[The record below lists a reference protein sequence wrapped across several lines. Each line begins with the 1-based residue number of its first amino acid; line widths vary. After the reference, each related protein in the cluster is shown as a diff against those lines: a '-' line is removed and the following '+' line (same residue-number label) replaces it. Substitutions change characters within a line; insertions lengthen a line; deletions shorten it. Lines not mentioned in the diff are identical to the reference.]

1 MKLPEHTPGDT
12 TGAPSRAP
20 EQADND
26 LRVWR
31 ERLRAFRAERGWQR
45 FHNPKNL
52 VMALA
57 GEVGELIE
65 PFQWLTPDEAQSL
78 TDEVRAEVALEMADV
93 LFYLITLADACNVDL
108 AAAARRKLAL
118 NAERYPVDKVFGR
131 ATKYDRL

>member
-1 MKLPEHTPGDT
+1 MQLPEQTSDDT
-12 TGAPSRAP
+12 TGALPGAP

-26 LRVWR
+26 LRLWR

-65 PFQWLTPDEAQSL
+65 PFQWLTPDEAQNL
-78 TDEVRAEVALEMADV
+78 TDDVRAEVELEMADV
-93 LFYLITLADACNVDL
+93 LFYLITLADACDVDL

-118 NAERYPVDKVFGR
+118 NSERYPVDKVFGR